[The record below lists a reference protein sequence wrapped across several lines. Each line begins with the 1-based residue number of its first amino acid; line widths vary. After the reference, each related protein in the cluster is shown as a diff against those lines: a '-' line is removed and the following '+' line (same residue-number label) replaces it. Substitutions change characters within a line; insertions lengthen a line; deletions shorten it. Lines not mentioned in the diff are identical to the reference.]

1 MLYTVLANV
10 VLIVHGLFVAFVAL
24 GGLLVLRTPRL
35 AWLHL
40 PALAWGAAVVAMGW
54 ICPLTP
60 LENTLRHLAGQQG
73 YSGGFIEHYVTF
85 VIYPNGLTRGIQM
98 LLAAL
103 LVIGN
108 VAVYIIVLR
117 RNRSAHR

>member
-73 YSGGFIEHYVTF
+73 YSAGFIEHYVTF